1 VKEIEMRTLKNW
13 LVLTV
18 VFAATTGCGQKS
30 ETIGFDEAVKKD
42 LVTFSYRL
50 VESSP
55 MTARNSVYAVKVA
68 PTDLPTDLAFTPEE
82 KGEVFLDRA
91 DRGGV
96 VVRFTARRADNAW
109 VHVEAEMDESRI
121 ASGTTFV
128 RGREGFAYRNVDL
141 IRHVAPKMLAMLRA
155 KPGGE
160 AK

>member
-1 VKEIEMRTLKNW
+1 MKTLKNW

-18 VFAATTGCGQKS
+18 VFAATTGCGQKA
-30 ETIGFDEAVKKD
+30 ETVTFDDAIKKD
-42 LVTFSYRL
+42 LVTFSYRI

-55 MTARNSVYAVKVA
+55 MTPRNSAYAVKVA
-68 PTDLPTDLAFTPEE
+68 PPDLPTDLAFTPEE

-109 VHVEAEMDESRI
+109 VHVEAEMDESRVS
-121 ASGTTFV
+121 SGTILV
-128 RGREGFAYRNVDL
+128 RGREGFSYRNVDL
-141 IRHVAPKMLAMLRA
+141 IRHVQPKMLEMLR
-155 KPGGE
+155 KRPGE

>member
-96 VVRFTARRADNAW
+96 VVRFTARRADNKW
-109 VHVEAEMDESRI
+109 VAVEAEMDESRVYTN
-121 ASGTTFV
+121 TTSIHSHKWFS
-128 RGREGFAYRNVDL
+128 YRIIDL
-141 IRHVAPKMLAMLRA
+141 VRHVAPKMLEMLRK